1 MFQFVEAA
9 VAVAGTG
16 RDWDYYLRRD
26 SPIYR
31 YKKSR
36 NPLNLIYEILLILYT
51 KSPYKYLRDVIE
63 K

>member
-1 MFQFVEAA
+1 MFQFVEAT

-36 NPLNLIYEILLILYT
+36 NPLNLIYEIAL
-51 KSPYKYLRDVIE
+51 
-63 K
+63 